1 MTEPA
6 AEICSIDSP
15 TNLAQ
20 SFDSLEIESSNSN
33 KNEEPESA
41 SPNAMV
47 AADQRDVGFM
57 SLPREVRDQIYLN
70 LVVAEDPIQYSEKFA
85 FLSRSG
91 TFADTALKWMFDAES
106 NSQIAE
112 ETRETFYQHNTFL
125 IYTHDI
131 PALLSTKTHATLF
144 AAGKGLETTVTYSTP
159 FDAGVWVR
167 KLAVRVG
174 WHASGGWF
182 TNSCCRNPAQ
192 DLRLLLERDSL
203 RSVFIDARFGAWSY
217 GIPQGIGWDLLEEMN
232 TKWGKEFRIYNDQR
246 LESDTR
252 RYSSNRLDLSDILL
266 PRDRS
271 SQNSDGA
278 ETASDS
284 SGQEEI
290 NEEDEAE
297 EPQYAETAAES
308 EDEERAEYIEEEEDY
323 WEREQAAR
331 SLTSE
336 DQAGEGSDEDGRDM
350 WSGDELA
357 QGAWS
362 IGENMIIQA
371 GERLI
376 LSAKIVERWDMEY

>member
-297 EPQYAETAAES
+297 EPQYAETAAAR

-336 DQAGEGSDEDGRDM
+336 DQAG
-350 WSGDELA
+350 
-357 QGAWS
+357 
-362 IGENMIIQA
+362 
-371 GERLI
+371 
-376 LSAKIVERWDMEY
+376 